1 MFERFFSGKEEE
13 VMYVSPVPVLNRVV
27 VDDIDSLLYAD
38 YEKALAQVIDA
49 KNRFEL
55 VAPGYEDVAILEL
68 TAAEARYEA
77 VLKEMRMRAAKEGN

>member
-1 MFERFFSGKEEE
+1 MFEGFFGKKEEE
-13 VMYVSPVPVLNRVV
+13 VMYVSPVPVLNRVA

-38 YEKALAQVIDA
+38 YERALADVAAA

-77 VLKEMRMRAAKEGN
+77 VLKEMRMKAAKEGN